1 MKISINVDLKTNRV
15 VRNFILVDLALLA
28 GWGLIEPIL
37 ALYVVGNVA
46 GATVVTVGTAAG
58 IYWIFKSM
66 LQIPIAKY
74 LDRTPGEEDDLRFLI
89 AGLLLA
95 AFSAFSFSLITK
107 IWQLYAVQLIHAVA
121 FGLYGATWPAIFSRH
136 LDKDKVSFDWALDS
150 TAVGISA
157 GVSGVFGGLIASWL
171 GFKAVF
177 VLAALF
183 TLLSAF
189 VLILSPNLVMPEK
202 KSNSETSFKDHTPA
216 NIGR

>member
-1 MKISINVDLKTNRV
+1 MKIRINVDLKTNRV
-15 VRNFILVDLALLA
+15 VRNFILVDLVLLA

-74 LDRTPGEEDDLRFLI
+74 LDRTSGEEDDLRFLI

-95 AFSAFSFSLITK
+95 AFSAFAFSLVTK
-107 IWQLYAVQLIHAVA
+107 IWQLYVVQLIHAVA
-121 FGLYGATWPAIFSRH
+121 FGLYAATWPAIFSRH
-136 LDKDKVSFDWALDS
+136 LDKGKVSFDWALDS

-157 GVSGVFGGLIASWL
+157 GLSGFFGGVIANWL

-189 VLILSPNLVMPEK
+189 VLILSPNLVMPGK
-202 KSNSETSFKDHTPA
+202 KSSSEPSFKDHTPA